1 MTKKDIL
8 PAWGRILR
16 GYRPLLSIEITR
28 ECPLRCPG
36 CYAYAPEHLGT
47 AGPLRELSDLKGEA
61 LIEGVLAVVRRFR
74 PVHLSIVGGEPLV
87 RFRELNVLLPIFN
100 RMGLE
105 VQLVTSAVRPIPIAW
120 RDLSNLHLCV
130 SIDGLQPEHDR
141 RRAPATYDRI
151 LRHIVGHRVIVHCT
165 ITRQQLTR
173 PGYLQEFAAFWSG
186 QPEVRKIWFSLYTP
200 QAGERTEE
208 RLSPQDRAKAIAE
221 LVQVREVFPK
231 VELTNEMLEGF
242 LHPVESPE
250 ECIFAQVTTCLSADL
265 KTLITPCQLGGR
277 PVCKECGCLASA
289 GLTGIGR
296 HKLGGLVQLSDV
308 LAASERIGRFI
319 THVALGLVCSDR
331 TPTCKRG
338 DSSLSLGMT
347 GERLNMT

>member
-1 MTKKDIL
+1 MDFSRSTTAGELQPLTTGFCVTSSAIE
-8 PAWGRILR
+8 
-16 GYRPLLSIEITR
+16 LLSIAR
-28 ECPLRCPG
+28 SR
-36 CYAYAPEHLGT
+36 A
-47 AGPLRELSDLKGEA
+47 
-61 LIEGVLAVVRRFR
+61 
-74 PVHLSIVGGEPLV
+74 
-87 RFRELNVLLPIFN
+87 
-100 RMGLE
+100 
-105 VQLVTSAVRPIPIAW
+105 
-120 RDLSNLHLCV
+120 SNLH
-130 SIDGLQPEHDR
+130 GQ
-141 RRAPATYDRI
+141 
-151 LRHIVGHRVIVHCT
+151 VICRNLLH
-165 ITRQQLTR
+165 
-173 PGYLQEFAAFWSG
+173 SG
-186 QPEVRKIWFSLYTP
+186 RQPEVRKIWFSLYTP
-200 QAGERTEE
+200 QAGERTDE